1 MKNTDATCSL
11 RNFGWINLQVHYT
24 DSVYIYSAQ
33 IEMSI
38 KFLNIE
44 NYLLFQPI
52 VLEFCDVT
60 HWGKIKIKKLPPPG
74 EATYNTLHRCV
85 SYLDNFQNLY
95 TPRLLHI

>member
-1 MKNTDATCSL
+1 M
-11 RNFGWINLQVHYT
+11 HYT
-24 DSVYIYSAQ
+24 DSVYIYSKQ
-33 IEMSI
+33 IEMSN

-44 NYLLFQPI
+44 NYMYLLLQPV

-74 EATYNTLHRCV
+74 EAIYNTIHTCV

-95 TPRLLHI
+95 IPILFHI